1 MYAIKL
7 PSGEI
12 LKEVFSGVEKKLSI
26 GIRSVLFSE
35 QPIPRSVIIT
45 IDNIMCARINNL
57 IRQLNQR
64 LKLNANNKSC
74 ATLFLQEHLDFIAY
88 QYK

>member
-1 MYAIKL
+1 
-7 PSGEI
+7 
-12 LKEVFSGVEKKLSI
+12 
-26 GIRSVLFSE
+26 
-35 QPIPRSVIIT
+35 
-45 IDNIMCARINNL
+45 MCARINNL

-74 ATLFLQEHLDFIAY
+74 ATLFLQEHLDFIAF